1 MCFSPYTRGVLLLPL
16 ITVPEAPPQNVTAEA
31 VSPTSILVQWQPPM
45 SDRSNGQIIYYKVMV
60 AESGMSD
67 SEAEPY
73 RVENVTAYTLEGLR
87 RWTEYKIWVLAGTS
101 VGDGPSSFPLT
112 VRTREDGKHILTPK
126 TQQSL
131 YITSIFTHTHTH
143 THTLTH
149 KYKLTRPI
157 YKFMT

>member
-1 MCFSPYTRGVLLLPL
+1 MFFPRSRGVLLLL
-16 ITVPEAPPQNVTAEA
+16 HTVTVPEAPPQNVTAEA
-31 VSPTSILVQWQPPM
+31 VSPTSIQVQWQPPM
-45 SDRSNGQIIYYKVMV
+45 SDRSNGQIIYYKVMA

-67 SEAEPY
+67 SEADSF

-112 VRTREDGKHILTPK
+112 VRTREDGKHILTPN

-131 YITSIFTHTHTH
+131 YNLHLYTHTHTNTQIIRWQSWH
-143 THTLTH
+143 THTNTS
-149 KYKLTRPI
+149 
-157 YKFMT
+157 

>member
-1 MCFSPYTRGVLLLPL
+1 VFYPRSRGVLLLL
-16 ITVPEAPPQNVTAEA
+16 HTVTVPEAPPQNVTAEA
-31 VSPTSILVQWQPPM
+31 VSPTTILVQWQPPM
-45 SDRSNGQIIYYKVMV
+45 SDRSNGQIIYYKVMA

-67 SEAEPY
+67 SEADSY

-112 VRTREDGKHILTPK
+112 VRTREDGKHILTPN

-131 YITSIFTHTHTH
+131 YITSMYTHTHTH
-143 THTLTH
+143 SQII
-149 KYKLTRPI
+149 R
-157 YKFMT
+157 

>member
-1 MCFSPYTRGVLLLPL
+1 VFFPRSRGVLLLL
-16 ITVPEAPPQNVTAEA
+16 RTVTVPEAPPQNVTAEA
-31 VSPTSILVQWQPPM
+31 VSPTSIQVQWQPPM
-45 SDRSNGQIIYYKVMV
+45 SDRSNGQIIYYKVMA

-67 SEAEPY
+67 SEADSF

-112 VRTREDGKHILTPK
+112 VRTREDGKHILTPN

-131 YITSIFTHTHTH
+131 
-143 THTLTH
+143 
-149 KYKLTRPI
+149 
-157 YKFMT
+157 